1 MLFFTQHYAVND
13 YQGHRRLMYR
23 TTFAGP
29 APRELA
35 LSSTASVHP

>member
-1 MLFFTQHYAVND
+1 VND

-29 APRELA
+29 TPRELA
-35 LSSTASVHP
+35 LMPAQPR